1 MSVYGLSKDIIEL
14 DDYLV
19 VLGENMKI
27 EEADIISLQKLIH
40 LRELGSEEIYEV
52 EKYKELL
59 NVDYLFEVIPKYIF
73 LVDKLGIDF
82 DFGHHTVKKGQW
94 FYRIRSF
101 NEDVD
106 YSNPNEW
113 MPNPYKTQN
122 RANAEGVTAL
132 YLGSSETVCIL
143 ETQLQEGE
151 KYAIGKYQCI
161 ENFEVGG
168 YLSLSKTNEWKNI
181 SAIVLNAF
189 LIAPSRGEKNK
200 KLFEYLDDK
209 FRSVDI
215 EDFGSIRECIYNGT
229 EGIKLPYKFAVLNK
243 NDKLYNWT
251 NRLCEILQRK
261 YKNGIRYSS
270 SFIPFESPGI
280 ACSEYNLALYENG
293 INKIK
298 FFDYEIKMKDSG
310 NGVELNTLN
319 ITKTL
324 LGD

>member
-1 MSVYGLSKDIIEL
+1 MEIRNED
-14 DDYLV
+14 LV
-19 VLGENMKI
+19 
-27 EEADIISLQKLIH
+27 ALQRLIH
-40 LRELGSEEIYEV
+40 LKEYGPKEIYEV
-52 EKYKELL
+52 EKYKQLL
-59 NVDYLFEVIPKYIF
+59 NVDYLFNVIPSYIF
-73 LVDKLGIDF
+73 LDKIGIEF
-82 DFGHHTVKKGQW
+82 DFGHHTIKKGQW
-94 FYRIRSF
+94 FYRIRYY
-101 NEDVD
+101 NEGTD
-106 YSNPNEW
+106 YSNPKEW
-113 MPNPYKTQN
+113 MPNPNKTQN

-161 ENFEVGG
+161 EDFEVGG
-168 YLSLSKTNEWKNI
+168 YFSLSKSNEWKNI

-189 LIAPSRGEKNK
+189 LIAPSRSEKNK

-209 FRSVDI
+209 FKNVDI
-215 EDFGSIRECIYNGT
+215 EDFGSIRECIYNGA

-243 NDKLYNWT
+243 NEKLYNWT
-251 NRLCEILQRK
+251 NRLCEILHRK
-261 YKNGIRYSS
+261 YANGIRYSS
-270 SFIPFESPGI
+270 SFIPVECPGI
-280 ACSEYNLALYENG
+280 ECSEYNLALYENG

-298 FFDYEIKMKDSG
+298 FCDYEIKMKNSG